1 MTVLRAYR
9 KLLRNG
15 PLTRLLVGE
24 FVSSIGDWLYLVA
37 ILILVYQV
45 TEDPFILGLVGAARV
60 LPYLVLS
67 IPAGIVADRFDR
79 RLILL
84 STDVARGL
92 LMLVIAAIVFLDGPI
107 WLVIA
112 LAIGGTCFATF
123 FGPAIGA
130 YLPNLVEDEDQLG
143 PANSAWSTLDNL
155 AFMIGPAVAGILIAI
170 GGLVVA
176 FLLNAASFAVIA
188 VVLWG
193 LPRNRPAD
201 DGAPVDTEAGAASEP
216 LTPVAAPVLGP
227 ALLVP
232 VAGLAIIDIVGSI
245 AGGGLSVLT
254 VIIATTS
261 LGGGEEATGFLNAGI
276 GLGGF
281 IGALVAGAL
290 VLRPSLVPVLVG
302 GSVLLAIGLAGL
314 GYAPALGVA
323 IVAIAVAS
331 IGALVIEVT
340 STTIFQRVVPDV
352 IRGRALGILGTIST
366 VAFATGSF
374 LLPVASGQ
382 FGTGPVLL
390 ATGIAVAVAGVIGAL
405 LAAPAARRP
414 AGSTA
419 DVRVNR
425 LAGLPL
431 FSGVP
436 AASLEAVAVRLEP
449 VRVAA
454 GDVVIRQGDVADRFY
469 LIEEGA
475 FDVTRLADPEGAS
488 PARAAGANEAALG
501 EHLRT
506 MGSRRGLRRDRPSPR
521 RAADGDRHRGIRRAP
536 ARPRRRRL
544 PGARQRGSPGPSAP
558 ARPAA
563 GSARLGLLTAGI
575 GSWPRAPTCRPGSPG
590 HAGATGVPLGR
601 VTPAPR
607 APPTPTR
614 RGSPSP
620 RRARRRDAWPG

>member
-1 MTVLRAYR
+1 M
-9 KLLRNG
+9 
-15 PLTRLLVGE
+15 GE

-92 LMLVIAAIVFLDGPI
+92 LMLVIAAIVVLDGPI

-193 LPRNRPAD
+193 LPRNRAD
-201 DGAPVDTEAGAASEP
+201 RRHGAGGRGGGCRGRDCRRRRRPRAPRSSCRSSASRSS
-216 LTPVAAPVLGP
+216 TSSGP
-227 ALLVP
+227 SRA
-232 VAGLAIIDIVGSI
+232 
-245 AGGGLSVLT
+245 GGLSVLT

-314 GYAPALGVA
+314 GLCAGAGRRDRRDRRRLGRRPRSSRSRAPRSSSAWSRTRSAAARSG
-323 IVAIAVAS
+323 S
-331 IGALVIEVT
+331 SG
-340 STTIFQRVVPDV
+340 P
-352 IRGRALGILGTIST
+352 IST
-366 VAFATGSF
+366 VAFATG
-374 LLPVASGQ
+374 LLP
-382 FGTGPVLL
+382 
-390 ATGIAVAVAGVIGAL
+390 
-405 LAAPAARRP
+405 P
-414 AGSTA
+414 AG
-419 DVRVNR
+419 
-425 LAGLPL
+425 GL
-431 FSGVP
+431 G
-436 AASLEAVAVRLEP
+436 AV
-449 VRVAA
+449 
-454 GDVVIRQGDVADRFY
+454 
-469 LIEEGA
+469 
-475 FDVTRLADPEGAS
+475 
-488 PARAAGANEAALG
+488 
-501 EHLRT
+501 
-506 MGSRRGLRRDRPSPR
+506 RDRPG
-521 RAADGDRHRGIRRAP
+521 AAGDRHRRRDR
-536 ARPRRRRL
+536 RPRRGVCSRRRRRGVR
-544 PGARQRGSPGPSAP
+544 PARQRTSGSTGSPACRSSPASRPPRSRRWPSGWSPSASP
-558 ARPAA
+558 TAR
-563 GSARLGLLTAGI
+563 S
-575 GSWPRAPTCRPGSPG
+575 
-590 HAGATGVPLGR
+590 
-601 VTPAPR
+601 
-607 APPTPTR
+607 
-614 RGSPSP
+614 
-620 RRARRRDAWPG
+620 